1 MACIENKSGWS
12 HKLRIPEVFFYVNI
26 LQCFFVVE
34 HFTANAVSIMQQIMA
49 SMNYL
54 LNRIFLLHTIVVETN
69 AKQVDKFGADT
80 SHDIIVEVS
89 VPILKKRIS

>member
-1 MACIENKSGWS
+1 
-12 HKLRIPEVFFYVNI
+12 
-26 LQCFFVVE
+26 
-34 HFTANAVSIMQQIMA
+34 MA

-69 AKQVDKFGADT
+69 AKQFDKLRANT

-89 VPILKKRIS
+89 VPILKKRIL